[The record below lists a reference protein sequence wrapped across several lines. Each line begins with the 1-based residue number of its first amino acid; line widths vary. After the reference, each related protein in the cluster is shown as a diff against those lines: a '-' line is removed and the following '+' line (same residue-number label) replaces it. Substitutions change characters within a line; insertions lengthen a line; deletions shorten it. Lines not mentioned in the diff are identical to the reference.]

1 MVVDFEQV
9 IIGAGFSGLGAAIR
23 LQQSGRNNFVLF
35 EKADRIGGTWRDNV
49 YPGCA
54 CDVPS
59 HLYSFSFAQNP
70 DWSRVF
76 SRQPEILAYMERCVE
91 QYQLGDKTR
100 LSTGVSALKFIE
112 EEGTW
117 LVHTDKGDQFKARTV
132 LLGLGPLNVPRIP
145 KIPGQDS
152 FSGVHFHTAQWRTDH
167 DLKGKRV
174 AIIGTG
180 ASAVQIIPE
189 IAKEVKQLYI
199 FQRTPP
205 WVGPRPDL
213 AVASGIKWL
222 FKRLPILLWL
232 PRTLIYRYLEFRGKG
247 LFGNQA
253 RHKGMQKRA
262 LRHIRDSVSDP
273 ILREQVTPNYQIG
286 CKRILLSEDYYPALQ
301 LPQVELIP
309 EAVNAIEGNA
319 IIGSAGTRREID
331 TLIYAT
337 GFDAASYEKGVHIVG
352 KNGQSLSDHW
362 ASSGP
367 EAYLGSTVSG
377 FPNLLSI
384 IGPNTG
390 LGHNSMIHMMES
402 QFNYLLSYLD
412 LLEEQDALYLDVK
425 STVQTAFNQEIQKAL
440 ANMVWSTGCNSWYQ
454 MDNGK
459 NTTLWPGPT
468 STFRQRTRIVNAKD
482 YDIQKKRQ
490 TLVQHQSI

>member
-1 MVVDFEQV
+1 MAVDFEQV
-9 IIGAGFSGLGAAIR
+9 IIGAGFSGLGAAIK

-91 QYQLGDKTR
+91 QYQLSDKIR
-100 LSTGVSALKFIE
+100 LNTGVAALKFIA

-117 LVHTDKGDQFKARTV
+117 LIYTDKGDQFRARTV
-132 LLGLGPLNVPRIP
+132 LLGLGPLNVPSIP
-145 KIPGQDS
+145 NIPGQES
-152 FSGVHFHTAQWRTDH
+152 FSGVHFHTAHWRTDH

-189 IAKEVKQLYI
+189 IAKEVEQLCI

-213 AVASGIKWL
+213 AVGSGVKWL
-222 FKRLPILLWL
+222 FKQFPFLLWL
-232 PRTLIYRYLEFRGKG
+232 PRTLIYRYLEFRGQG

-273 ILREQVTPNYQIG
+273 ILREQVTPNYKIG

-309 EAVNAIEGNA
+309 EAVRSIEGNT
-319 IIGSAGTRREID
+319 IIGAAGTRREVD

-352 KNGQSLSDHW
+352 KNGQSLADHW
-362 ASSGP
+362 STSGP
-367 EAYLGSTVSG
+367 EAYLGSTISG

-412 LLEEQDALYLDVK
+412 LLEKQDALYLDVK
-425 STVQTAFNQEIQKAL
+425 STVQAVFNQEIQKEL
-440 ANMVWSTGCNSWYQ
+440 ATMVWSTGCNSWYQ

-468 STFRQRTRIVNAKD
+468 STFRQRTRKVVAQD
-482 YDIQKKRQ
+482 YNIQKKRQ
-490 TLVQHQSI
+490 SLVLH

>member
-1 MVVDFEQV
+1 MTVDFEQV

-23 LQQSGRNNFVLF
+23 LQQSGRHNFILF

-91 QYQLGDKTR
+91 QYQLSDKIR
-100 LSTGVSALKFIE
+100 LNTGVAALRFLE

-117 LVHTDKGDQFKARTV
+117 LVRTDKGDQFSARTV
-132 LLGLGPLNVPRIP
+132 ILGLGPLNVPRIP
-145 KIPGQDS
+145 NIPGQDS
-152 FSGVHFHTAQWRTDH
+152 FPGVHFHTAHWQTDH
-167 DLKGKRV
+167 DLKGKSV

-189 IAKEVKQLYI
+189 IAKEVEQLYI

-213 AVASGIKWL
+213 AVGSGVKRL
-222 FKRLPILLWL
+222 FKQFPFLLWF

-262 LRHIRDSVSDP
+262 LRHIRDSVADP
-273 ILREQVTPNYQIG
+273 ILREQVTPNYKIG

-309 EAVNAIEGNA
+309 EAVQSIEGNS
-319 IIGSAGTRREID
+319 IIGAAGTRREVD

-337 GFDAASYEKGVHIVG
+337 GFDAASYEKSVHVVG
-352 KNGQSLSDHW
+352 KNGQSLADYWST
-362 ASSGP
+362 SGP
-367 EAYLGSTVSG
+367 EAYLGSTISG
-377 FPNLLSI
+377 FPNLVSI

-412 LLEEQDALYLDVK
+412 LLEEHDALCLDVK
-425 STVQTAFNQEIQKAL
+425 STVQAAFNQEIQKEL
-440 ANMVWSTGCNSWYQ
+440 ATMVWSTGCNSWYQ

-468 STFRQRTRIVNAKD
+468 STFRQRTRKVVAQD

-490 TLVQHQSI
+490 SLVLH